1 MGQYKHNSDA
11 NITLIEISVSVSP
24 EDVQNINSKNGFFVV
39 HFMDN
44 DTRATF
50 EREWIGFLRLY
61 NLMQFLPMGF
71 CFTSTGLSNGI
82 YDKLLIDKANKRGEK
97 TTDIPFADEWKEL
110 ENLVSNEFLSLIE
123 ELVKEKIAVPE
134 VGYELQT
141 ASGEIIAEAE
151 LAWEPNKLVILSQ
164 QQSCYTELFSN
175 EGWKVFVIENALEQI
190 DSIVSCVK

>member
-1 MGQYKHNSDA
+1 
-11 NITLIEISVSVSP
+11 
-24 EDVQNINSKNGFFVV
+24 
-39 HFMDN
+39 
-44 DTRATF
+44 
-50 EREWIGFLRLY
+50 
-61 NLMQFLPMGF
+61 MQFLPMGF

-141 ASGEIIAEAE
+141 SSGEIIAEAE